1 MKFSERTN
9 GVAPASSIAQNE
21 LVYKSISEGKNPI
34 ILSYGEA
41 PFSMPDIDFSSL
53 DHNKG
58 AHYSESQ
65 GLPEFREE
73 VANFHNISY
82 NTNISKSDIV
92 ISAGSKILSYL
103 SCLACLDKGDK
114 VLLHEPAWVSYQE
127 HARLAGASVEFMP
140 YGAEIN
146 DLEAYLD
153 KYANIKMFV
162 LNNPNNPRGY
172 IYTEDEI
179 RSAASIC
186 LKRDIFILV
195 DESYSDFCEK
205 GEFFSAGSLVNDHDN
220 VIVLNSISKNFGLS
234 GWRIGF
240 AIGSEQF
247 VHEVNKFNQ
256 HLITCAP
263 TILQMALVGK
273 LASLQKEAK
282 PEIKQLLIRRDEV
295 ITILKEYDI
304 PFLSGAATFYIFI
317 DVSEWITNTKDFCIK
332 LLKDHNISVIPGG
345 AYGESTNSFLRISFG
360 VESIERI
367 REGINIMI
375 RELKN
380 EKI

>member
-1 MKFSERTN
+1 MKIHFSKRTS

-21 LVYKSISEGKNPI
+21 LVYKSIAAGKNPI

-41 PFSMPDIDFSSL
+41 PFSMPDVDFSKL

-73 VANFHNISY
+73 VAHFHNLSY
-82 NTNISKSDIV
+82 GTNLTKDDVV

-103 SCLACLDKGDK
+103 TCLACLDEGDQ

-140 YGAEIN
+140 YEAEIQEL
-146 DLEAYLD
+146 DTYLD
-153 KYANIKMFV
+153 KYSNIKMFV

-172 IYTEDEI
+172 IYSKDEI
-179 RSAASIC
+179 KKAASIC
-186 LKRDIFILV
+186 SDKGVFLMV
-195 DESYSDFCEK
+195 DESYSDFCET
-205 GEFFSAGSLVNDHDN
+205 GTFYSAGNLIKDHDN

-240 AIGSEQF
+240 ALGTQKYIQ
-247 VHEVNKFNQ
+247 EVNKFNQ

-263 TILQMALVGK
+263 TILQMALVGR
-273 LASLQKEAK
+273 LMDLQEKAK
-282 PEIKQLLIRRDEV
+282 YEIDALLVKRDKV
-295 ITILKEYDI
+295 IDILDTIKI
-304 PFLSGAATFYIFI
+304 PYLTGAATFYIFI
-317 DVSEWITNTKDFCIK
+317 DVSKWITNTKDFCIN
-332 LLKDHNISVIPGG
+332 LLRDFNVSIIPGG
-345 AYGESTNSFLRISFG
+345 AYGKSTSSFVRISFG
-360 VESIERI
+360 VEPIERI
-367 REGINIMI
+367 ETGINIMMK
-375 RELKN
+375 ELMK
-380 EKI
+380 

>member
-1 MKFSERTN
+1 MNFSKRTA

-21 LVYKSISEGKNPI
+21 LVYKSIAAGKSPI

-41 PFSMPDIDFSSL
+41 PFSMPDIDFSKL

-73 VANFHNISY
+73 VAQFHNLSY
-82 NTNISKSDIV
+82 GTNITKADVV

-103 SCLACLDKGDK
+103 TCLACLDEGDQ

-140 YGAEIN
+140 YEAEIQ
-146 DLEAYLD
+146 DLDSYLD
-153 KYANIKMFV
+153 KYSNIKMFV

-172 IYTEDEI
+172 IYTKDEI
-179 RSAASIC
+179 KNAASIC
-186 LKRDIFILV
+186 LNRGVFLLV
-195 DESYSDFCEK
+195 DESYSDFCK
-205 GEFFSAGSLVNDHDN
+205 TGTFYSAGNLVKDHDN

-240 AIGSEQF
+240 ALGT
-247 VHEVNKFNQ
+247 HEFAQEINKFNQ

-263 TILQMALVGK
+263 TILQMALVGQ
-273 LASLQKEAK
+273 LMDLQVKAK
-282 PEIKQLLIRRDEV
+282 PEIEALLVKRDKV
-295 ITILKEYDI
+295 IDILDAYKI
-304 PFLSGAATFYIFI
+304 PYLTGAATFYIFI
-317 DVSEWITNTKDFCIK
+317 DVSQWITDTKIFCIN
-332 LLKDHNISVIPGG
+332 LLRDHDVSVIPGG
-345 AYGESTNSFLRISFG
+345 AYGKSTSSFLRISFG
-360 VESIERI
+360 VESVERI
-367 REGINIMI
+367 ETGIKVMMK
-375 RELKN
+375 ELVK
-380 EKI
+380 